1 MLSFCEAPVE
11 LQQEGG
17 AIAEV
22 TTPPK
27 GRAKEFP
34 FLEDKGTGTK
44 QANRPAGS
52 AGSLGRPAIDDST
65 PKKLNAAVLDY
76 PCRLTE
82 AGGSPPPKRMR
93 TQGPS
98 TDTTRRPV
106 GLPGPV
112 GARHRDPTED

>member
-52 AGSLGRPAIDDST
+52 AGSLGRPAIDVST
-65 PKKLNAAVLDY
+65 PKKLNAVLDY
-76 PCRLTE
+76 PRRLTE
-82 AGGSPPPKRMR
+82 EGGSPPPKRMR

-98 TDTTRRPV
+98 TDTTRPV
-106 GLPGPV
+106 GP
-112 GARHRDPTED
+112 

>member
-1 MLSFCEAPVE
+1 ME

-93 TQGPS
+93 TQGPP
-98 TDTTRRPV
+98 TDTTRRP
-106 GLPGPV
+106 LRP
-112 GARHRDPTED
+112 